1 MNNNAAIGKL
11 QPGLNVPQDEEATGS
26 ESGSGTEDESL
37 LKIQHWFKI
46 QIFNPFILFGI
57 TLLPLQ

>member
-11 QPGLNVPQDEEATGS
+11 QPGLDVPQDEEATGS

-37 LKIQHWFKI
+37 LKIQH
-46 QIFNPFILFGI
+46 
-57 TLLPLQ
+57 